1 MTETKEIPLIDLDI
15 SNLPKPWTLKQ
26 AKFALALLAD
36 PKRHAGKA
44 AREAGF
50 TERSA
55 DAQAS
60 RMLNDDKFK
69 HIPEYINAREKKVV
83 NKYAYDHEKHVEQL
97 VKQATFNIMDFYKP
111 DPVTGE
117 LKIDWREVP
126 YELGSVIDAIST
138 KQLSIKTV
146 EGGEEI
152 SLPVL
157 ETGVKFTDRTK
168 AQDMLNRIM
177 SSYRDKVE
185 HTGVLAVKIVDDVEG
200 E

>member
-1 MTETKEIPLIDLDI
+1 MTETKEISLE
-15 SNLPKPWTLKQ
+15 NLPKPWTRKQ
-26 AKFALALLAD
+26 FMFAMGIIGGLNATEAAK
-36 PKRHAGKA
+36 KAGCSEKTA
-44 AREAGF
+44 YSQGSDYLRKPEY
-50 TERSA
+50 
-55 DAQAS
+55 
-60 RMLNDDKFK
+60 K
-69 HIPEYINAREKKVV
+69 HIQDFIAHKQNKTVRKWEYN
-83 NKYAYDHEKHVEQL
+83 HEKHIEQL
-97 VKQATFNIMDFYKP
+97 VKQATFNIMDFYEP
-111 DPVTGE
+111 DPETGE
-117 LKIDWREVP
+117 LKIDWRKVP
-126 YELGSVIDAIST
+126 YELGTVIDAVNT

-157 ETGVKFTDRTK
+157 DTYVKFTDRTK